1 MMPTRREAAPDMSG
15 MGAGLTIVGS
25 ILLCALVAG
34 LIGWPLGVPLP
45 FGLAGAAVGLVLG
58 FYAVWLRYFRRP

>member
-1 MMPTRREAAPDMSG
+1 MPMRREAAPDMSG
-15 MGAGLTIVGS
+15 MGAGLTIVAA
-25 ILLCALVAG
+25 IVLCALVAG
-34 LIGWPLGVPLP
+34 LIGWLFGYPVP

>member
-1 MMPTRREAAPDMSG
+1 MRREAAPDMSG

-45 FGLAGAAVGLVLG
+45 LGLAGAAVGLVLG

>member
-1 MMPTRREAAPDMSG
+1 MRREAAPDMSG

-45 FGLAGAAVGLVLG
+45 LGLAGAAVGVVLG

>member
-1 MMPTRREAAPDMSG
+1 MSG

-25 ILLCALVAG
+25 ILLCALLAG

-45 FGLAGAAVGLVLG
+45 LGLAGAAVGLVLG

>member
-1 MMPTRREAAPDMSG
+1 MRREAAPDMSG
-15 MGAGLTIVGS
+15 MGAGLTIIGS

-45 FGLAGAAVGLVLG
+45 LGLAGAAVGLVLG

>member
-1 MMPTRREAAPDMSG
+1 MRRDAAPDMSG
-15 MGAGLTIVGS
+15 MGAGLTIIGS

-45 FGLAGAAVGLVLG
+45 LGLAGAAVGLVFG

>member
-1 MMPTRREAAPDMSG
+1 MRREAAPDMSG

-45 FGLAGAAVGLVLG
+45 LGLAGSAVGLVLG

>member
-1 MMPTRREAAPDMSG
+1 MRREAAPDMSG

-25 ILLCALVAG
+25 ILVCALVAG
-34 LIGWPLGVPLP
+34 LIGWPLGVPVPL
-45 FGLAGAAVGLVLG
+45 GLAGAAVGLVLG

>member
-1 MMPTRREAAPDMSG
+1 MSG

-45 FGLAGAAVGLVLG
+45 LGLAGAAVGLVLG

>member
-1 MMPTRREAAPDMSG
+1 MRREAAPDMSG

-25 ILLCALVAG
+25 LLLCALVAG

-45 FGLAGAAVGLVLG
+45 LGLAGAAVGLVLG

>member
-1 MMPTRREAAPDMSG
+1 MRREAAPDMSG

-25 ILLCALVAG
+25 ILLCALVAA

-45 FGLAGAAVGLVLG
+45 LGLAGAAVGLVLG

>member
-1 MMPTRREAAPDMSG
+1 MSG

-45 FGLAGAAVGLVLG
+45 LGLAGSAVGLVLG

>member
-1 MMPTRREAAPDMSG
+1 MPMRREAAPDMSG

-45 FGLAGAAVGLVLG
+45 LGLAGSAVGLVLG

>member
-1 MMPTRREAAPDMSG
+1 MPMRREAAPDLSG

-25 ILLCALVAG
+25 IVLCGVVAG

-45 FGLAGAAVGLVLG
+45 LGLAGAAVGLVLG

>member
-1 MMPTRREAAPDMSG
+1 MPMRREAAPDMSG

-45 FGLAGAAVGLVLG
+45 LGLAGAAVGLVLG